1 MKKITKIISIIN
13 QKGGVGKTTTS
24 INLPA
29 ALSMFNKKMLL
40 IDFDPQGN
48 LSTGI
53 GVNEQDQENT
63 IYSILTSANEDINNV
78 IKKTL
83 VPNIEII
90 AANQDLAVFD
100 IEVVNI
106 KDKEYLLHT
115 KLKEIQGKYDYVFID
130 CAPSL
135 SQLTINALTA
145 SDAVLIP
152 LQCEFFALE
161 GVANILKI
169 IDSVKAN
176 LNPNLSI
183 EGILLTM
190 YDRRNRLCK
199 EIVEDVRKNFGAIVY
214 DQVIPRNIKL
224 SEASSYGKPV
234 ILYDSNCSGSIA
246 YMLLAQEMLAKQVY
260 IQ

>member
-1 MKKITKIISIIN
+1 M
-13 QKGGVGKTTTS
+13 
-24 INLPA
+24 
-29 ALSMFNKKMLL
+29 
-40 IDFDPQGN
+40 
-48 LSTGI
+48 
-53 GVNEQDQENT
+53 
-63 IYSILTSANEDINNV
+63 
-78 IKKTL
+78 
-83 VPNIEII
+83 
-90 AANQDLAVFD
+90 
-100 IEVVNI
+100 
-106 KDKEYLLHT
+106 
-115 KLKEIQGKYDYVFID
+115 
-130 CAPSL
+130 
-135 SQLTINALTA
+135 
-145 SDAVLIP
+145 
-152 LQCEFFALE
+152 QCEFFALE